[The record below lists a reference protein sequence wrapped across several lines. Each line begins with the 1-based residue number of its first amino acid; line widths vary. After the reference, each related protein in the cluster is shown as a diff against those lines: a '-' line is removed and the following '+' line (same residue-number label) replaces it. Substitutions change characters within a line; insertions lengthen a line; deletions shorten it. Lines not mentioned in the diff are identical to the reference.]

1 MGAWVRSF
9 GLPQYF
15 SAYNLPSIG
24 STDPHFLSYAGV
36 MVSRLPAGTNLT
48 GIPTYDQHDGKGLR
62 VDTCCTPGLD
72 CLQSDPTA
80 GWYQSSAFPTFVS
93 VSFGKSSQHVEH
105 ASNHCCCCAGAGA
118 EVICQYAGIVG
129 PTQHDML
136 TAVATAR
143 EPNLSAICGASVSAA
158 CRDRYNVLKSLYNAG
173 NTQFTNAETDARDR
187 TNSIIFNAF
196 IFCQV
201 RLIMLLA
208 VILQFL

>member
-1 MGAWVRSF
+1 V
-9 GLPQYF
+9 
-15 SAYNLPSIG
+15 G

-36 MVSRLPAGTNLT
+36 MVSRLPAGTTLT

-80 GWYQSSAFPTFVS
+80 GWYQSSALCQS
-93 VSFGKSSQHVEH
+93 VSASSGKSSQHVKH
-105 ASNHCCCCAGAGA
+105 AANHCRCCAIAGA

-143 EPNLSAICGASVSAA
+143 EPNLASTCGASVSAA
-158 CRDRYNVLKSLYNAG
+158 CRARYNVLKSLYNAG
-173 NTQFTNAETDARDR
+173 NTQFENAETDARDR

-201 RLIMLLA
+201 RWLILLL
-208 VILQFL
+208 VVTLQF